1 MMTKYPVFRSL
12 YKPLFMGGVPLLFL
26 FAEIITVVILIAL
39 RLYVLI
45 PLVIPVHVIAAR
57 CYRKDQYFLAVLMDV
72 AGLRGKTTRPRRKSD
87 EVVEEISDQAEDS

>member
-26 FAEIITVVILIAL
+26 FAEIITVVIFIAL

-45 PLVIPVHVIAAR
+45 LLVIPVHIIASR
-57 CYRKDQYFLAVLMDV
+57 CYRKDQYFLAILMDV
-72 AGLRGKTTRPRRKSD
+72 AGLRGKDSKQRRNSD
-87 EVVEEISDQAEDS
+87 EVPEENPD

>member
-1 MMTKYPVFRSL
+1 MTKYPVFRSL

-72 AGLRGKTTRPRRKSD
+72 AGLRGNTTRPRRKSD

>member
-26 FAEIITVVILIAL
+26 FAEIIAVVIFVAL

-45 PLVIPVHVIAAR
+45 PILVPVHVIAAR
-57 CYRKDQYFLAVLMDV
+57 CYRRDPYFLSILMDV
-72 AGLRGKTTRPRRKSD
+72 AGLRGKSAEERRNAD
-87 EVVEEISDQAEDS
+87 GNLEEKPET

>member
-45 PLVIPVHVIAAR
+45 LLVIPVHVIAAR
-57 CYRKDQYFLAVLMDV
+57 CYRKDQYFLAILMDV
-72 AGLRGKTTRPRRKSD
+72 AGLRGKDSKPRRNSD
-87 EVVEEISDQAEDS
+87 EVPEENPD

>member
-39 RLYVLI
+39 RLYILI
-45 PLVIPVHVIAAR
+45 LLVIPVHVIAAR
-57 CYRKDQYFLAVLMDV
+57 CYRKDQYFLSILMDV
-72 AGLRGKTTRPRRKSD
+72 AGLRGKTSKQRRTTD
-87 EVVEEISDQAEDS
+87 EVMEEASVQTEDS